1 MQNTQPICGV
11 PLDASS
17 QAESTV
23 AAAAVVEAPVSME
36 QLQAIMHRFQAQVM
50 DELRLHGAAA
60 AVPAMEQL
68 QALCLGLMQPVLAR
82 LFVEIH
88 RLYAANPAQQAQF
101 GISSSTD
108 SGLSQQPT
116 SLVSDLPV
124 TSPGLT
130 DIVLWQSVSKERPL
144 LTFLCAPK
152 GKRKSS
158 ILLFIESVYGALNE
172 NYRLIDI
179 TGSKIELASES
190 FLRPGHYAIE
200 PVGNAPQL
208 TALHERYEINPN
220 KSTAAA
226 KKRKHESD
234 GAGSSTSSNTFRNN
248 KFRTALL
255 QRDNHCVVSRA
266 YDALEACHILAFK
279 WWDESHRDELPN
291 DIKSTVLGW
300 TNQINDIRAA
310 TESYFRKVWRRILTR
325 ECYRFIMWMGSTG
338 LLRLNPLW
346 KNWTGNYW
354 T

>member
-1 MQNTQPICGV
+1 
-11 PLDASS
+11 
-17 QAESTV
+17 
-23 AAAAVVEAPVSME
+23 
-36 QLQAIMHRFQAQVM
+36 M
-50 DELRLHGAAA
+50 DELLLHGAAA

-88 RLYAANPAQQAQF
+88 RLYAANPAHQAQI

-130 DIVLWQSVSKERPL
+130 DIVLCQSVSNERPL
-144 LTFLCAPK
+144 LTIRCAPK

-172 NYRLIDI
+172 NYQLVDI
-179 TGSKIELASES
+179 SGSKIELATES
-190 FLRPGHYAIE
+190 FLCPGHYAIE

-208 TALHERYEINPN
+208 TASHKRYDIIPT
-220 KSTAAA
+220 KGSTAKRA
-226 KKRKHESD
+226 KHASD
-234 GAGSSTSSNTFRNN
+234 GAGSSTSSNTSRDS

-255 QRDNHCVVSRA
+255 QRDNHCVVSRN
-266 YDALEACHILAFK
+266 YDTLEACHILAFK